1 MTASLNTMSD
11 ARSDE
16 NEVAKVTGFWR
27 QAGPGKWFARKPAFD
42 ARFRERFL
50 DLHYAAARRECDHWI
65 HNSEGALA
73 LLLLLDQFPRNA
85 YRGTAHMYATDPLA
99 LQLADSAQKAGRD
112 CGIEPELRL
121 FLYLPFA
128 HSENLVD
135 QDRSVALNR
144 RLGAWYEEH
153 ACAHRHIIRRL
164 RRFPH
169 RNALLGRETTPEE
182 RRFLAEGG
190 FAG

>member
-1 MTASLNTMSD
+1 MSD

-99 LQLADSAQKAGRD
+99 LHLADSALKAGRD
-112 CGIEPELRL
+112 SGIEPELRL

-153 ACAHRHIIRRL
+153 ACAHRHIIRRFC
-164 RRFPH
+164 RFPH